1 MRLHKELDP
10 RRESHG
16 APVYVA
22 TGQGLIGLRSQ
33 IPRQRK
39 REHAGGHQSVEETC
53 LRGRAAGQQN
63 HQYSVRRG
71 ASLSCRALRCG
82 AESVADAAE
91 PRPIPLRVSAGT
103 HMTRH
108 RPRVYSLS
116 RFEKTQGVK
125 G

>member
-10 RRESHG
+10 RRVRHG

-22 TGQGLIGLRSQ
+22 MGPGLIGLRSQ

-63 HQYSVRRG
+63 HQYLVRRG

-91 PRPIPLRVSAGT
+91 LRARPLRRGAHTDRHVIGHVS
-103 HMTRH
+103 TR
-108 RPRVYSLS
+108 
-116 RFEKTQGVK
+116 
-125 G
+125 

>member
-10 RRESHG
+10 RRVRHG
-16 APVYVA
+16 VYVA
-22 TGQGLIGLRSQ
+22 MGPGLIGLRSQ

-91 PRPIPLRVSAGT
+91 PRPIPLRVAAAHTHTDTSSAT
-103 HMTRH
+103 CLL
-108 RPRVYSLS
+108 V
-116 RFEKTQGVK
+116 EQV
-125 G
+125 